1 MSFEIAI
8 LEPCREAKSRRR
20 MNELRAIAASSSKKG
35 GENRPVVGGE
45 LGREV
50 MGVRAYG
57 KKRGRDAG
65 KMHRVNT
72 HIRTIL
78 QATQ

>member
-1 MSFEIAI
+1 
-8 LEPCREAKSRRR
+8 

-35 GENRPVVGGE
+35 GEKSSVVGGE

-57 KKRGRDAG
+57 KERGRDAG
-65 KMHRVNT
+65 KW
-72 HIRTIL
+72 I
-78 QATQ
+78 